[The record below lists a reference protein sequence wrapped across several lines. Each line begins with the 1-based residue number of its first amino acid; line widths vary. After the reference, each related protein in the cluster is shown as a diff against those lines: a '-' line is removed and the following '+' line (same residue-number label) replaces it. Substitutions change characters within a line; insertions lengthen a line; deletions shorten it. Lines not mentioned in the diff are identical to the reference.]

1 MRELREKYGLT
12 REQEYLIVQRVL
24 EGDTNAF
31 EELVLEYEKKVYNVA
46 LRMLNNSEDAA
57 DMTQEAFIKAYN
69 SLSGFRG
76 DSKFSVW
83 LTRIVSNL
91 CLDFM
96 RSRNR
101 RPTVSLSMEDE
112 DGEDVQLD
120 IADTSQSPEQLLERS
135 LTRESVRRGLQSLP
149 EDYREIL
156 LLREIQG
163 LSYDEIAAALDIEV
177 GTVKSR
183 IFRGRKKLCDYLIKD
198 GNIPEFVSSGR
209 TRGGGLP

>member
-1 MRELREKYGLT
+1 MT
-12 REQEYLIVQRVL
+12 REQEYLIVQQVL
-24 EGDTNAF
+24 EGNTNAF

-46 LRMLNNSEDAA
+46 LRILGNSEDAA
-57 DMTQEAFIKAYN
+57 DMTQEAFIKAFN

-91 CLDFM
+91 CLDFL
-96 RSRNR
+96 RSRSR
-101 RPTVSLSMEDE
+101 RPTVSLSVEDDE
-112 DGEDVQLD
+112 GDDVQLD
-120 IADTSQSPEQLLERS
+120 IADVSQSPELLLARS
-135 LTRESVRRGLQSLP
+135 LTRESVRRGLKALP

-163 LSYDEIAAALDIEV
+163 LSYDEIAEALNIEV

-198 GNIPEFVSSGR
+198 GNIPDFASSGK
-209 TRGGGLP
+209 TRGGELP

>member
-1 MRELREKYGLT
+1 MT
-12 REQEYLIVQRVL
+12 REQEYLIVQQVL
-24 EGDTNAF
+24 EGNTNAF

-46 LRMLNNSEDAA
+46 LRILGNREDAA
-57 DMTQEAFIKAYN
+57 DMTQEAFIKAFN

-91 CLDFM
+91 CLDFL
-96 RSRNR
+96 RSRSR
-101 RPTVSLSMEDE
+101 RPTVSLSVEDDE
-112 DGEDVQLD
+112 GDDVQLD
-120 IADTSQSPEQLLERS
+120 IADVSQSPELLLERS
-135 LTRESVRRGLQSLP
+135 LTRESVRRGLKALP

-163 LSYDEIAAALDIEV
+163 LSYDEIAEALNIEV

-198 GNIPEFVSSGR
+198 GNIPDFASSGK
-209 TRGGGLP
+209 TRGGELP

>member
-1 MRELREKYGLT
+1 MT
-12 REQEYLIVQRVL
+12 REQEYLIVQQVL

-46 LRMLNNSEDAA
+46 LRILGNSEDAA
-57 DMTQEAFIKAYN
+57 DMTQEAFIKAFN

-91 CLDFM
+91 CLDFL
-96 RSRNR
+96 RSRSR
-101 RPTVSLSMEDE
+101 RPTVSLSVEDDE
-112 DGEDVQLD
+112 GDDVQLD
-120 IADTSQSPEQLLERS
+120 IADISQSPELLLERS
-135 LTRESVRRGLQSLP
+135 LTRESVRRGLKALP

-163 LSYDEIAAALDIEV
+163 LSYDEIAEALNIEV

-198 GNIPEFVSSGR
+198 GNIPDFASSGK
-209 TRGGGLP
+209 TRGGELP